1 MLFFY
6 KLHYSDYM
14 DKLPIMIKVFIFDF
28 DDTLY
33 YNVNWKEWNDF
44 KLNYYLQHIAH
55 VKNTTF
61 KNSLENG
68 EESDSSEMN
77 ISKILLEQGMRVDE
91 WTKVR
96 DTELLSF
103 IKRQSPIVVP
113 EVELKKFAKH
123 GTCYIV
129 TNTAEQNLKDFAEY
143 MHINLSMF
151 RGIYSNQAIRL
162 TLTDKTKLYQRIL
175 DETRVLPNEVL
186 VIGNSEK
193 LDLLPARKLG
203 MRTCLCTNG
212 FTYASVLNDLVK
224 ES

>member
-1 MLFFY
+1 MIIWRNCLV
-6 KLHYSDYM
+6 
-14 DKLPIMIKVFIFDF
+14 MIKVFIFNF

-44 KLNYYLQHIAH
+44 KLNYYLQHITH

-96 DTELLSF
+96 DAELLSF

-113 EVELKKFAKH
+113 EAELKKFAKV
-123 GTCYIV
+123 TYNIKVCVKLINFMCYIWV
-129 TNTAEQNLKDFAEY
+129 TLYA
-143 MHINLSMF
+143 
-151 RGIYSNQAIRL
+151 
-162 TLTDKTKLYQRIL
+162 TKSCM
-175 DETRVLPNEVL
+175 V
-186 VIGNSEK
+186 S
-193 LDLLPARKLG
+193 ARK
-203 MRTCLCTNG
+203 
-212 FTYASVLNDLVK
+212 
-224 ES
+224 